1 MLVHFVLKI
10 AQDNG
15 VDNLILGA
23 YGCGVFG
30 QDPLEVAKKNALALG
45 ADVKV
50 LQGDMLEPLKGLR
63 FDILVSNPPYIRS
76 EEIPHLMPEVARFEP
91 MEALDGKEDGLDFYR
106 RIVKDSKTHLND
118 NGILLF
124 EIGYD
129 QGTAVSDMLKYAGYC
144 EIKVIKDLAGNDRV
158 VMGRIEKR

>member
-1 MLVHFVLKI
+1 MTGYACDISKHAI
-10 AQDNG
+10 N
-15 VDNLILGA
+15 
-23 YGCGVFG
+23 
-30 QDPLEVAKKNALALG
+30 VAKENAKINNVFVDFERSDLFEKINDKF
-45 ADVKV
+45 DV
-50 LQGDMLEPLKGLR
+50 
-63 FDILVSNPPYIRS
+63 IVSNPPYIRS

-144 EIKVIKDLAGNDRV
+144 EVKVIKDLAGNDRV